1 MKKFFYIVMA
11 VAMAGM
17 VASCGGGGGG
27 ASTPGAA
34 AKKYAQYVADG
45 DYDKFIEGIYVTPD
59 TSEEEAEQAKA
70 MLKGLLAE
78 KGSKT
83 LEEKG
88 GIKNIEVLS
97 EEISEDGQAATVNLR
112 YTYGNGETS
121 EEKTE
126 LVLADGKWMM
136 ELDK

>member
-1 MKKFFYIVMA
+1 MKKFIYIVMA
-11 VAMAGM
+11 VAMAAM
-17 VASCGGGGGG
+17 VVSCGGG

-45 DYDKFIEGIYVTPD
+45 NYDKFIEGIYVTPD

-88 GIKNIEVLS
+88 GIKDIEVLS
-97 EEISEDGQAATVNLR
+97 EEIAEDGGSATVNMR

-121 EEKTE
+121 EQKTE